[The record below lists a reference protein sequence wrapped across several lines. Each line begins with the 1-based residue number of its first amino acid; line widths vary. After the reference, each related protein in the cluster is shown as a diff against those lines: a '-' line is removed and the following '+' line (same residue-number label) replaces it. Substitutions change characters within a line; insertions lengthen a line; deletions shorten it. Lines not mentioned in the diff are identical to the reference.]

1 MEKAVLVGINY
12 SSQTI
17 GQTKEFLDELE
28 FLVHTSGAKT
38 TKRFTQSLKVAHST
52 TFVGKGKLSEI
63 EEFVKDKE
71 VDLVILTMIYRPHS
85 LEILKSNCA
94 VKYLTGVI

>member
-28 FLVHTSGAKT
+28 FLALTSGAK
-38 TKRFTQSLKVAHST
+38 
-52 TFVGKGKLSEI
+52 
-63 EEFVKDKE
+63 
-71 VDLVILTMIYRPHS
+71 
-85 LEILKSNCA
+85 NC
-94 VKYLTGVI
+94 